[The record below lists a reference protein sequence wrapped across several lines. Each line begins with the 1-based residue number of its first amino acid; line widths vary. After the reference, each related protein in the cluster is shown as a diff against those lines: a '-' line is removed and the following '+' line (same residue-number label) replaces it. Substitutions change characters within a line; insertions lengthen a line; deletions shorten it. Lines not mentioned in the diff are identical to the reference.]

1 MRNFCF
7 IQSHP
12 EGCNCPV
19 DNRELFESYL
29 ELKNEKMRLKM
40 LEERRKSIEW
50 NKLIAYWNK
59 RLEDEGMPVPI
70 DERNQDIKDF
80 RDNGHR
86 FIQMK
91 YKQLTLF

>member
-1 MRNFCF
+1 MKNYCL
-7 IQSHP
+7 IHSHH

-29 ELKNEKMRLKM
+29 ELKNEKLKLRM

-50 NKLIAYWNK
+50 NKLIAYWNN
-59 RLEDEGMPVPI
+59 RLDQDCVPVPI
-70 DERNQDIKDF
+70 AERNQDIKDF

-86 FIQMK
+86 FIRMK